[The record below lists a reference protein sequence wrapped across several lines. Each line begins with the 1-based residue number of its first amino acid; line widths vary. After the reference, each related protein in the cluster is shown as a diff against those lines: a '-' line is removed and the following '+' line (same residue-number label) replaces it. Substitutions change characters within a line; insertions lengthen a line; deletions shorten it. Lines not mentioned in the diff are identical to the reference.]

1 MSQRRPPEGKGHPS
15 PKGEAAPPGADLPCI
30 DWRARVLACGFS
42 LRKRSL
48 VRDFTGLRTVR
59 FVAAPDADS
68 GADTDLLLW
77 GATLRPADLA
87 ADVRVV
93 RLEDGFLRSVGL
105 GADLTRPLSWVLD
118 TRGIYF
124 DARTPSGLEVL
135 LQTDPFSAALLQRAK
150 AFRQQLVQAGLSKYN
165 LTGTPWQRPDT
176 PRPVVLVVGQV
187 ETDAS
192 IATGT
197 LDIRT
202 NIGLLQAVRQQR
214 PGAWLVYKPHP
225 DVEAGLR
232 RRGAHEDQARQWADE
247 VLQGGAMA
255 QVLPLVDEVHVMT
268 SLAGFEALLR
278 DKPVVCHGQPFYAGW
293 GLTTDR
299 HPHPR
304 RTRQLPLD
312 ALVAA
317 ALLLYPVYV
326 SLASRQRCTP
336 EQALQELAALRH
348 AAAARGPG
356 APLWRRMA
364 RPLLARP

>member
-1 MSQRRPPEGKGHPS
+1 MDAEPLAQTPAITWRP
-15 PKGEAAPPGADLPCI
+15 
-30 DWRARVLACGFS
+30 RVMACGFS
-42 LRKRSL
+42 LRKRAL
-48 VRDFTGLRTVR
+48 VRDFTGLRSVQ
-59 FVAAPDADS
+59 FAAQPS
-68 GADTDLLLW
+68 PGAGIDTDLLLW
-77 GATLRPADLA
+77 GAADRPQGLSAE
-87 ADVRVV
+87 VRVV

-124 DARTPSGLEVL
+124 DARTPSDLEVL
-135 LQTDPFSAALLQRAK
+135 LQTGTFPPALLQRA
-150 AFRQQLVQAGLSKYN
+150 ADFRTQVVASGLSKYN
-165 LTGTPWQRPDT
+165 LAGTPWQRPDT
-176 PRPVVLVVGQV
+176 PRPVVLAVGQV

-192 IATGT
+192 IAAGCV
-197 LDIRT
+197 DIRT

-232 RRGAHEDQARQWADE
+232 RRGAHEDEARQWADE

-278 DKPVVCHGQPFYAGW
+278 DKPVVCHGLPFYAGW

-299 HPHPR
+299 HAHPR
-304 RTRQLPLD
+304 RTRRLLRD
-312 ALVAA
+312 ELVAA

-326 SLASRQRCTP
+326 GLASHQRCTP
-336 EQALQELAALRH
+336 EEALQELVALRD
-348 AAAARGPG
+348 ARNTPG
-356 APLWRRMA
+356 AQVPIWRRA
-364 RPLLARP
+364 VRPLLARP

>member
-1 MSQRRPPEGKGHPS
+1 MT
-15 PKGEAAPPGADLPCI
+15 ADRF
-30 DWRARVLACGFS
+30 DWRPRLVACGFS
-42 LRKRSL
+42 LRKRGL
-48 VRDFTGLRTVR
+48 VRDFTGRRDVLFTME
-59 FVAAPDADS
+59 PPAD
-68 GADTDLLLW
+68 GGTDTDLLLW
-77 GATLRPADLA
+77 GATPRPTALSP
-87 ADVRVV
+87 DVRVV
-93 RLEDGFLRSVGL
+93 RIEDGFLRSVGL

-124 DARTPSGLEVL
+124 DPRTPSDLEVL
-135 LQTDPFSAALLQRAK
+135 LQDAEFPESLLRRAATLRH
-150 AFRQQLVQAGLSKYN
+150 QLVQDGLSKYN
-165 LTGTPWQRPDT
+165 LIGTPWQRPAT
-176 PRPVVLVVGQV
+176 QRPVVLVVGQV

-197 LDIRT
+197 RDIRT

-214 PGAWLVYKPHP
+214 PDAWLVYKPHP

-232 RRGAHEDQARQWADE
+232 RRGAHEEQARSWADE
-247 VLQGGAMA
+247 VLLQGAMA

-278 DKPVVCHGQPFYAGW
+278 ERPVVCHGQPFYAGW

-304 RTRQLPLD
+304 RTRRLTLD
-312 ALVAA
+312 QLVAA

-326 SLASRQRCTP
+326 APQRRQRCTP
-336 EQALQELAALRH
+336 EEALQALVAQRD
-348 AAAARGPG
+348 AAAAQGPG
-356 APLWRRMA
+356 APAWRRLV

>member
-1 MSQRRPPEGKGHPS
+1 MTASAFAWRPR
-15 PKGEAAPPGADLPCI
+15 L
-30 DWRARVLACGFS
+30 VACGFS
-42 LRKRSL
+42 LRKRAL
-48 VRDFTGLRTVR
+48 VRDFTGRPDVQ
-59 FVAAPDADS
+59 FAAAPPADA
-68 GADTDLLLW
+68 GAETDLLLW
-77 GATLRPADLA
+77 GAKPPPPTLP

-93 RLEDGFLRSVGL
+93 RVEDGFLRSVGL

-124 DARTPSGLEVL
+124 DPRTPSDLEVL
-135 LQTDPFSAALLQRAK
+135 LQEGEFPEVLLQRA
-150 AFRQQLVQAGLSKYN
+150 AALRQQLVQAGLSKYN
-165 LTGTPWQRPDT
+165 LAGIPWQRPAT
-176 PRPVVLVVGQV
+176 QRPVVLVVGQV

-202 NIGLLQAVRQQR
+202 NIGLLRAVREQR
-214 PGAWLVYKPHP
+214 PDAWLVYKPHP

-232 RRGAHEDQARQWADE
+232 RRGAHEEQARHGADE
-247 VLQGGAMA
+247 VLQHGAMA
-255 QVLPLVDEVHVMT
+255 QILPLVDEVHVMT

-278 DKPVVCHGQPFYAGW
+278 ERPVVCHGQPFYAGW

-304 RTRQLPLD
+304 RTRRLALD

-326 SLASRQRCTP
+326 APRSRQRCTP
-336 EQALQELAALRH
+336 EEALQALVAQRD
-348 AAAARGPG
+348 AAAARGPDTP
-356 APLWRRMA
+356 AWRRLV

>member
-1 MSQRRPPEGKGHPS
+1 M
-15 PKGEAAPPGADLPCI
+15 
-30 DWRARVLACGFS
+30 ACGFS
-42 LRKRSL
+42 LRKRAL
-48 VRDFTGLRTVR
+48 VRDFTGLRSVQ
-59 FVAAPDADS
+59 FAAQPS
-68 GADTDLLLW
+68 PGAGIDTDLLLW
-77 GATLRPADLA
+77 GAAERPQGLA
-87 ADVRVV
+87 AEVRVV

-124 DARTPSGLEVL
+124 DARTPSDLEVL
-135 LQTDPFSAALLQRAK
+135 LQTGTFPQALMQRA
-150 AFRQQLVQAGLSKYN
+150 ADFRTQVVVSGLSKYN
-165 LTGTPWQRPDT
+165 LAGTPWQRPDT

-192 IATGT
+192 IAAGCV
-197 LDIRT
+197 DIRT

-278 DKPVVCHGQPFYAGW
+278 DKPVVCHGLPFYAGW

-299 HPHPR
+299 HAHPR
-304 RTRQLPLD
+304 RTRRLLRD
-312 ALVAA
+312 ELVAA

-326 SLASRQRCTP
+326 GLASHQRCTP
-336 EQALQELAALRH
+336 EEALQELVALRD
-348 AAAARGPG
+348 ARNTPG
-356 APLWRRMA
+356 AQVPIWRRA
-364 RPLLARP
+364 VRPLLARP